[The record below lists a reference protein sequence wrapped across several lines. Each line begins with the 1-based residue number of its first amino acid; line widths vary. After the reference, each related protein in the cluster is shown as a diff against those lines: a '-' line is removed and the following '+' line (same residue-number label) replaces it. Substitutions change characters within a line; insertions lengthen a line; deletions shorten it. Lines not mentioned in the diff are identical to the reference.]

1 MTNST
6 KPSSSFWVISIIA
19 LLWNLM
25 GVVAYLGQAFLTD
38 DMKAMIP
45 EDQLAIIE
53 NTPAWATAAFA
64 LAVWFGL
71 LGAILLLTKKKIAK
85 TVFLISLIGILV
97 QLVYNFTMTNAL
109 EVYGT
114 SGLIQPIL
122 TVGIGVFLVWYSK
135 KCADDGILS

>member
-71 LGAILLLTKKKIAK
+71 LGAILLLAKKKIAK

-97 QLVYNFTMTNAL
+97 QLVYNFAMTNAL